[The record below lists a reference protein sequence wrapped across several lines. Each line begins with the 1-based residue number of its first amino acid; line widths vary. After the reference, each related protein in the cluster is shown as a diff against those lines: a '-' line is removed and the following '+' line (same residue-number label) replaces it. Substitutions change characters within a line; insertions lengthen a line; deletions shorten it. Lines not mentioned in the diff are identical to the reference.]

1 MPEDE
6 QMTIDERYKYL
17 RMCQTRY
24 RMLDRVGRSRLLNEM
39 EDITGL
45 DRKTLIRHMRRRKIE
60 RRKRGRQR
68 GRAYGAKLDDA
79 LRIIAESLDYI
90 CAERLTPNLVS
101 IAQHLAAHREL
112 ELSAELMDQL
122 SRVSVSTVRRRL
134 KTFAALGDW
143 RLPRRKA
150 PRPPNPA
157 LRNVPMKRLPWD
169 EQVPG
174 HFETDLVHHCGATAG
189 GNYVHTLLM
198 TDVATGWC
206 EPTAVLGR
214 SQLVMEDGFR
224 RILRR
229 LPFPVLQV
237 HPDNGSEFF
246 NHHLVRFWKEAAGN
260 VQLSRSRPFHKNDN
274 RFVEQKNSSLIRAYL
289 GYERLDSVA
298 QTRALNDLYDKLW
311 LYYNFFQPVLR
322 LEDKSVCLNEDG
334 TTIFRRRHGPAQT
347 PFERLCS
354 AHVLSADQQD
364 ALQRLYDQT
373 NPRRLRQEIHRALE
387 CLFHLP
393 GASPERTE
401 NVLETLFVPTSHQK
415 GAAPPVTL
423 SFDRTITAQ

>member
-298 QTRALNDLYDKLW
+298 QTRALNDLCDKLW
-311 LYYNFFQPVLR
+311 LYYFVFAKRTATSFSPSCASKTSPSASARMGRPSFAVAMAQLR
-322 LEDKSVCLNEDG
+322 LRLSGCAVLTSSPLTSRTRCSASTTRRTPDG
-334 TTIFRRRHGPAQT
+334 FARRSTARWSASSICPGRRRSEPKTFSKLSLYQHLIRK
-347 PFERLCS
+347 ER
-354 AHVLSADQQD
+354 
-364 ALQRLYDQT
+364 R
-373 NPRRLRQEIHRALE
+373 PR
-387 CLFHLP
+387 
-393 GASPERTE
+393 
-401 NVLETLFVPTSHQK
+401 
-415 GAAPPVTL
+415 
-423 SFDRTITAQ
+423 

>member
-6 QMTIDERYKYL
+6 KMTIDERYKYL
-17 RMCQTRY
+17 RICQRRY
-24 RMLDRVGRSRLLNEM
+24 RKMDRARRSGLLNEM
-39 EDITGL
+39 EGITGL
-45 DRKTLIRHMRRRKIE
+45 DRKTLIRQMRRRKIE
-60 RRKRGRQR
+60 RRKRCRQR
-68 GRAYGAKLDDA
+68 GRVYDAKLDDA
-79 LRIIAESLDYI
+79 LRVIAESLDYI
-90 CAERLTPNLVS
+90 CAERLTPNLVLT
-101 IAQHLAAHREL
+101 AQHLAAHHEL
-112 ELSAELMDQL
+112 ELSPELKAQL

-134 KTFAALGDW
+134 RVFANLGDW
-143 RLPRRKA
+143 RLPRRKV

-157 LRNVPMKRLPWD
+157 LRNVTMKRLPWD
-169 EQVPG
+169 ERVPG
-174 HFETDLVHHCGATAG
+174 HFETDLVHHCGATTG

-246 NHHLVRFWKEAAGN
+246 NHHLVHFWKEAAGN

-298 QTRALNDLYDKLW
+298 QTRALNDLYDQLW

-322 LEDKSVCLNEDG
+322 LQDKSILLNHHGEAV
-334 TTIFRRRHGPAQT
+334 FRRRHGPAQT
-347 PFERLCS
+347 PFQRLCS
-354 AHVLSADQQD
+354 THILSADQQYE
-364 ALQRLYDQT
+364 LQRLYEQT
-373 NPRRLRQEIHRALE
+373 NPRRLRQDIHRALDR
-387 CLFHLP
+387 LFRLP
-393 GASPERTE
+393 GASPARTE
-401 NVLETLFVPTSHQK
+401 NVLETLLVPKCQQT
-415 GAAPPVTL
+415 GAAAPVTF
-423 SFDRTITAQ
+423 SFDRTITSQ